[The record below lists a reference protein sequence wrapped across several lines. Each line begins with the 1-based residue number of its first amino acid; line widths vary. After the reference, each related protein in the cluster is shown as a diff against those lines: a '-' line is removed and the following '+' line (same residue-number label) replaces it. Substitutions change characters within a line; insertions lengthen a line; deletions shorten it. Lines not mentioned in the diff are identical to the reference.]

1 MHLFLVIFLTAVAL
15 VIVYATLIERFWF
28 AIRRVNLAIL
38 PKGSA
43 EINILHISDIHM
55 APWQKRK
62 QKWISKL
69 ADLKPDLVID
79 TGDNLGHKDAIPA
92 TLSAL
97 ESLTGVPGVFVNGSN
112 DLFAPS
118 VRNPFKYFSSPSKV
132 HSSAHSKLNTDLLT
146 KGFTSAGWSDLNN
159 QSATLKIKGVTLS
172 LLGTDDAHEGLAE
185 LEKLS
190 KPKGKTH
197 LVIGVTHAPYL
208 EILQGLNDLGAQ
220 LIFAGH
226 THGGQ
231 VCWPNGKALVTNC
244 DLPTKYAKGLAHLE
258 LKAGSAFWLNVCAG
272 LGNSIYAPV
281 RLFCRPEVALVT
293 LTAMN

>member
-1 MHLFLVIFLTAVAL
+1 MQLFLVIFLTAIAL

-28 AIRRVNLAIL
+28 AVRRVNLAIL

-43 EINILHISDIHM
+43 EISILHISDIHM

-62 QKWISKL
+62 QKWISNL

-97 ESLTGVPGVFVNGSN
+97 GSLTRGPGVFVNGSN

-118 VRNPFKYFSSPSKV
+118 VRNPFKYFSSPSKA
-132 HSSAHSKLNTDLLT
+132 HSSAHTKLNTDLLT
-146 KGFTSAGWSDLNN
+146 KGFTSSGWNDLNN
-159 QSATLKIKGVTLS
+159 QSATLKIKGVTFS
-172 LLGTDDAHEGLAE
+172 FLGTDDAHEGLAD

-190 KPKGKTH
+190 KPKGKTD
-197 LVIGVTHAPYL
+197 LLIGVTHAPYL

-244 DLPTKYAKGLAHLE
+244 DLPTKFARGLGKLE
-258 LKAGSAFWLNVCAG
+258 LKAGSPFWLNVCAG

-281 RLFCRPEVALVT
+281 RLFCRPEVSLVT
-293 LTAMN
+293 LSAKN